1 MFEMIGMI
9 GLWLAVLGVVC
20 LWTDYR
26 REHLQKIIDK
36 REKKLLD
43 KEEDM

>member
-9 GLWLAVLGVVC
+9 VVWFAALGVIC

-26 REHLQKIIDK
+26 RMRLQKIIDK

-43 KEEDM
+43 KEENI

>member
-1 MFEMIGMI
+1 VFEMIGMI
-9 GLWLAVLGVVC
+9 VIWFAVLGVVC

-26 REHLQKIIDK
+26 RERLQKIIAKRDK
-36 REKKLLD
+36 KVVD

>member
-1 MFEMIGMI
+1 VFETIGI
-9 GLWLAVLGVVC
+9 IVLWLAVLGVVC

-26 REHLQKIIDK
+26 RTQLQKIIDK

>member
-1 MFEMIGMI
+1 MLETIGI
-9 GLWLAVLGVVC
+9 IVLWFAVLGVVC

-26 REHLQKIIDK
+26 RAQLQKIIDK

-43 KEEDM
+43 KEENM